1 MYGASLQLCTE
12 RGARHRKV
20 FERTDS
26 DPPTFVA
33 GSKAAG
39 VYRCIEKNSTKCSNA
54 AVSIGNNIFPNWN
67 YEREGQFITCKAVS
81 ETRDR

>member
-1 MYGASLQLCTE
+1 MRRPLPITKYGASLQLCTE

-33 GSKAAG
+33 DSKAA
-39 VYRCIEKNSTKCSNA
+39 
-54 AVSIGNNIFPNWN
+54 
-67 YEREGQFITCKAVS
+67 
-81 ETRDR
+81 